1 MKYWDG
7 QLDSRWLGGFRIVF
21 LEKRKS
27 ILKIAILSAALLLP
41 FSSAWAVNKCTSA
54 DGKSVFQDAPCMGK
68 GATLDIRSAPPKK
81 GLADSPAPDW
91 KVKAAESDKRSE
103 IQSAVERREAVIGMT
118 IEQLQQAMGLPDR
131 LNTGDYQSG
140 SKDQRIYERSGRTWY
155 VYTAGNLVTAV
166 QTSATVGA
174 TSKPTVCPGSL
185 EIRNAETSASSI
197 TLSEGMRVEMLR
209 QVREMKNCG
218 R

>member
-1 MKYWDG
+1 M
-7 QLDSRWLGGFRIVF
+7 
-21 LEKRKS
+21 
-27 ILKIAILSAALLLP
+27 KIAILWAALLVP
-41 FSSAWAVNKCTSA
+41 FSAAWAVNKCTDA
-54 DGKSVFQDAPCMGK
+54 DGKSVFQDAPCLGK
-68 GATLDIRSAPPKK
+68 GTTLDIRSAPGKK
-81 GLADSPAPDW
+81 GLAESPATDW
-91 KVKAAESDKRSE
+91 KARAAELDKRSD
-103 IQSAVERREAVIGMT
+103 IQAAVERREAVIGMT
-118 IEQLQQAMGLPDR
+118 LEQLQQAMGLPDR

-140 SKDQRIYERSGRTWY
+140 SKDQRIYDRNGRTWY

-174 TSKPTVCPGSL
+174 ALRPTVCPSSL

-197 TLSEGMRVEMLR
+197 TLSEGMRIEMFR

>member
-1 MKYWDG
+1 
-7 QLDSRWLGGFRIVF
+7 
-21 LEKRKS
+21 
-27 ILKIAILSAALLLP
+27 
-41 FSSAWAVNKCTSA
+41 
-54 DGKSVFQDAPCMGK
+54 MGK
-68 GATLDIRSAPPKK
+68 GETLDIRSAPGKT
-81 GLADSPAPDW
+81 GLAASPASDW
-91 KVKAAESDKRSE
+91 KAKAAELDKRSE

-118 IEQLQQAMGLPDR
+118 LEQLQQAMGLPDR

-140 SKDQRIYERSGRTWY
+140 SRDQRIYDRNGRTWY

-174 TSKPTVCPGSL
+174 AIKLVVCPSPL
-185 EIRNAETSASSI
+185 EIRNVEASASSI
-197 TLSEGMRVEMLR
+197 TLSEGTRVEMLR